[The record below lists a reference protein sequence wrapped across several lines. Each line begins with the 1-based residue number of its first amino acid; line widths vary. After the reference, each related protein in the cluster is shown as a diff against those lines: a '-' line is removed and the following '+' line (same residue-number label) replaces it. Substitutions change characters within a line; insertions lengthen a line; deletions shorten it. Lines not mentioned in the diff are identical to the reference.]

1 MDPGGT
7 PRKKAGLTD
16 TLTKCLTGW
25 LTGGKFS
32 EKLPAHALVA
42 CHTPAQ
48 NDPAGTLTR
57 ELGPGAF
64 APRDE
69 EQSVLQRSR
78 WGRLPRAIRLEAR
91 EPQRFGLAGHMNR
104 RNW

>member
-1 MDPGGT
+1 VDPGGT

-42 CHTPAQ
+42 CHIPAQ

-57 ELGPGAF
+57 ELGP
-64 APRDE
+64 APSRRAMRSS
-69 EQSVLQRSR
+69 QSCNGV
-78 WGRLPRAIRLEAR
+78 
-91 EPQRFGLAGHMNR
+91 AGVGCYERYGSKLVNLSGSV
-104 RNW
+104 